1 MTFGLKNAGA
11 TYQRAMNFIFHEF
24 IGKLV
29 EIYIDDVVVK
39 SGDFTKHLA
48 DLRKV
53 LECTRKHGLKM
64 NLNKCAFGVSA
75 GQFLGFMV
83 HLRGIEISRRSIDA
97 INKIV
102 APINKTELQSLI
114 GKVNFIRRFISNL
127 SSKIRAFSPLL
138 KLKADQEFMW
148 GEEQQ
153 LALDEIKSY
162 LVNPLVLIPP
172 QQGKPFRLYLSTD
185 GMVIGSAL
193 IQEFEGKERVI
204 YYLSRRLIDAETRY
218 SAIEKLCLC
227 LYFSCIKLRHYLLS
241 AECTVICKDDVV
253 RYMLS
258 MPIMNGRIGKWIL
271 ALSEFDLRY
280 ESAKAVKEQVMADF
294 VTQHCGAVESLE
306 IVPWTLFFD
315 GSTCDRGAGIGIV
328 LNSPRGKKYEF
339 SLPIVAT
346 STNNQAE
353 YQALIKGLQLL
364 REAHADAVEVFRD
377 SMLVINQL
385 AGSYECRSEILIT
398 YYERS
403 MQLLKEFKDFRLEH
417 VPQLHNE
424 EANRL
429 TQHAS
434 GYQPVLNTISA
445 ISADDWRKE
454 IVDYLK
460 DPSKKVERRVRF
472 QATKYVL
479 LGDELYY
486 PTIDGILLKCL
497 GEDEAKSLMG
507 EIHEGVCG
515 AHQSAF
521 KMKWMIRRNEY
532 YWPTILE
539 DCFKYFK
546 GCQGCQKFGNI
557 HRAPASAMN
566 PIIKPWPF
574 RGWAIDLIGQIYP
587 PSSKGHKFILVAT
600 DYFTKWVETI
610 PLKKVT
616 SANMIDFVKEHIIYR
631 FGIHQTITTDEGTMF
646 TSGEFDEFAI
656 GMGIKVLNSSPY

>member
-1 MTFGLKNAGA
+1 MDGNAGYNQIFMAEEDIPKTAFRCPGHVGLFEWIVMTFGLKNAGA

-39 SGDFTKHLA
+39 SGDFTRHLA

-64 NLNKCAFGVSA
+64 NPNKCAFGVSA

-83 HLRGIEISRRSIDA
+83 HQKGIEISRRSIDA

-102 APINKTELQSLI
+102 APTNKTELQSLI

-127 SSKIRAFSPLL
+127 SGKIRAFSPLP
-138 KLKADQEFMW
+138 KLKADQEFVW
-148 GEEQQ
+148 GKEQQ

-162 LVNPLVLIPP
+162 LVNLPVLIPP

-227 LYFSCIKLRHYLLS
+227 LYFSCIKSRHYLLS

-258 MPIMNGRIGKWIL
+258 MPIMSGRIGKWIL
-271 ALSEFDLRY
+271 ALSEFDLHY
-280 ESAKAVKEQVMADF
+280 ESAKAVKGQIMADF
-294 VTQHCGAVESLE
+294 VTQHCGAVEALE

-315 GSTCDRGAGIGIV
+315 GCTCDWGAGIGIV
-328 LNSPRGKKYEF
+328 LISPRGRKYEF

-353 YQALIKGLQLL
+353 YQALISGLELL
-364 REAHADAVEVFRD
+364 REVHADAVEVFGD

-385 AGSYECRSEILIT
+385 AGSYECRSEVLIT

-403 MQLLKEFKDFRLEH
+403 MQLLKEFKNF
-417 VPQLHNE
+417 
-424 EANRL
+424 
-429 TQHAS
+429 
-434 GYQPVLNTISA
+434 
-445 ISADDWRKE
+445 
-454 IVDYLK
+454 
-460 DPSKKVERRVRF
+460 
-472 QATKYVL
+472 
-479 LGDELYY
+479 
-486 PTIDGILLKCL
+486 
-497 GEDEAKSLMG
+497 
-507 EIHEGVCG
+507 
-515 AHQSAF
+515 
-521 KMKWMIRRNEY
+521 
-532 YWPTILE
+532 
-539 DCFKYFK
+539 
-546 GCQGCQKFGNI
+546 
-557 HRAPASAMN
+557 
-566 PIIKPWPF
+566 
-574 RGWAIDLIGQIYP
+574 
-587 PSSKGHKFILVAT
+587 
-600 DYFTKWVETI
+600 
-610 PLKKVT
+610 
-616 SANMIDFVKEHIIYR
+616 
-631 FGIHQTITTDEGTMF
+631 
-646 TSGEFDEFAI
+646 
-656 GMGIKVLNSSPY
+656 